1 MRDPNARVMMG
12 NLVKD
17 SPMFDYVEEISV
29 RANQGPALP
38 NQDPKKSKKQIK
50 LEQAKRELEMQAS
63 EMKDDFAINDKN
75 LDIEAAASGTTGEQ
89 NNYLGEFESPEHF
102 QMLALKEI
110 SFEDLEVVR
119 SSLTILQEVQDAA
132 QTYEDMQGELPT
144 EITQT
149 CLTLRSK
156 MAKMVQA
163 KSLYAQMQQDS
174 ADAGDLAQ
182 DLME

>member
-1 MRDPNARVMMG
+1 
-12 NLVKD
+12 
-17 SPMFDYVEEISV
+17 
-29 RANQGPALP
+29 
-38 NQDPKKSKKQIK
+38 
-50 LEQAKRELEMQAS
+50 
-63 EMKDDFAINDKN
+63 MKDDFAINDKN
-75 LDIEAAASGTTGEQ
+75 LDIEAAANGRSGEQ
-89 NNYLGEFESPEHF
+89 NYLGEFESPEHF

-149 CLTLRSK
+149 CLTLRRK

-174 ADAGDLAQ
+174 PNGADNAEFAS
-182 DLME
+182 DLMEQITVYLDMMDTIDNCLKAYRNQYVEFYNKKMEKIKKKQEKVQKKVEKLIEGQDKQK